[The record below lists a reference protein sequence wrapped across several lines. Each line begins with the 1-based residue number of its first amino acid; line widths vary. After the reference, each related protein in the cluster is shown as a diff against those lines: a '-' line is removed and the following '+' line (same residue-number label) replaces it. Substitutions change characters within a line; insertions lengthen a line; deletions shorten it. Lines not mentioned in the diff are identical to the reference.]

1 MSRPVMWNEWKKY
14 GESQN
19 GINYERMVGSRIPVL
34 IVVRFNKSEI
44 DSSKWNAGISTF
56 HPGAGEYILF
66 DEVFSSLE
74 QAEEKTWEKAQE
86 IVRNINE

>member
-1 MSRPVMWNEWKKY
+1 MSRSVMWNEWKKY
-14 GESQN
+14 GESEN
-19 GINYERMVGSRIPVL
+19 SINYERMVGSRIHVL
-34 IVVRFNKSEI
+34 IVARFNKLEI
-44 DSSKWNAGISTF
+44 NSSIWTAGISTF

-86 IVRNINE
+86 IVRNMNE